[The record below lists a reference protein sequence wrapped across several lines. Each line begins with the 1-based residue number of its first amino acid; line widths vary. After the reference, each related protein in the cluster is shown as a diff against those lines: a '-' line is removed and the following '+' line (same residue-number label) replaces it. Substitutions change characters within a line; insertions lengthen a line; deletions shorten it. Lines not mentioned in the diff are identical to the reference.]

1 MSENNSFK
9 VANAVVSN
17 LPKEDEKTLLDV
29 YSEKFKDFK
38 LSIRARK
45 KVAKELNVKE
55 KTALNWKTVSDIF
68 SFIDSSTL
76 AKEHPQEAARTLKIV
91 LGVLAAI
98 YAPLATI
105 AKNVDEMSMK
115 NIAKYMEW
123 LGKPT
128 PEHVIHKV
136 ADHFSKNAKELPID
150 EQDK

>member
-91 LGVLAAI
+91 LGGI
-98 YAPLATI
+98 SCYICTI
-105 AKNVDEMSMK
+105 SHD
-115 NIAKYMEW
+115 
-123 LGKPT
+123 
-128 PEHVIHKV
+128 
-136 ADHFSKNAKELPID
+136 SKKCR
-150 EQDK
+150 